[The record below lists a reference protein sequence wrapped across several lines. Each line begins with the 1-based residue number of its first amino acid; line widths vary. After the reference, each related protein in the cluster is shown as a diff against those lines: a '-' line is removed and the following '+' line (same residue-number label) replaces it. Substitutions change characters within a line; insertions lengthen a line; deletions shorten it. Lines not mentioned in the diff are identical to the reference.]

1 MRGRPGL
8 HAGKLPEAVRAE
20 RAVAFLALMPGQTAK
35 HPARPSATCAGN
47 HGGTS
52 PLPTGAATPEG
63 RPCRES
69 SGNMWA
75 SSGRIAEAARF
86 LVPQAVG
93 VAFGSVPRR
102 PWCKLPMV
110 VPRGSFAWYREDEAL
125 ARGDHSWPFFVRSIL
140 ALCRG

>member
-20 RAVAFLALMPGQTAK
+20 RAVAFFALMPGKTAK
-35 HPARPSATCAGN
+35 HPARPSATYTCN

-63 RPCRES
+63 RPGRES

-75 SSGRIAEAARF
+75 SSGRIAEEAET
-86 LVPQAVG
+86 AV
-93 VAFGSVPRR
+93 S
-102 PWCKLPMV
+102 
-110 VPRGSFAWYREDEAL
+110 RG
-125 ARGDHSWPFFVRSIL
+125 
-140 ALCRG
+140 